1 MDEYVANKISKL
13 IQLQCDINLLE
24 FQLENPG
31 SPHPTPYYEPVR
43 IISEKIKRLQD
54 RIEEFKEEVHNLQ
67 DRIEELKE
75 EVHNMSNRG

>member
-31 SPHPTPYYEPVR
+31 SPHPTPYYEPIR

-54 RIEEFKEEVHNLQ
+54 RIEE
-67 DRIEELKE
+67 LKE
-75 EVHNMSNRG
+75 EVHKMSNRG

>member
-13 IQLQCDINLLE
+13 IQLQCDVNLLE

-31 SPHPTPYYEPVR
+31 IPHPTPYYEPIR
-43 IISEKIKRLQD
+43 IISKKIKR
-54 RIEEFKEEVHNLQ
+54 LQ

>member
-31 SPHPTPYYEPVR
+31 IPHPTPYYESIQ
-43 IISEKIKRLQD
+43 IISKKIKRLQD
-54 RIEEFKEEVHNLQ
+54 RIEE
-67 DRIEELKE
+67 LKE
-75 EVHNMSNRG
+75 DVHNMSNRG